1 MSHGKKL
8 LLILILAPAAVYLG
22 LKGYIHHNVKAALE
36 QLTTAAGPFVSIR
49 YGGIRSSLDG
59 SITVENVKLQPTGMT
74 DVIPIRELTIE
85 TPGLGFLLS
94 AKSRL
99 ANGDVPDRLRV
110 ALTGLNLDL
119 SSSMMSS
126 LDSLRSAV
134 AATRPASGRAHCGG
148 VRTFGP
154 SEYRKLGYETL
165 DMDIATGYQLDKN
178 LGRIVVTI
186 DWRTRDMA
194 RLESTLTFSGREA
207 MFRPGATERPQ
218 LTAVQATYTDLSYLD
233 RVKRYCA
240 EADGVSVDDYVRAVI
255 SDDSEF
261 IAVWGFAPGP
271 GLREAH
277 RQFVQK
283 PGEFRIEAHPGDG
296 FDPRSLA
303 LYKPQDIPA
312 MLNLTLQVNGTPVT
326 DLSLTEAPPAP
337 ATAPGDHQPASA
349 TPSRTVAA
357 PPAPEPP
364 GYRRVKPETL
374 AQYIGRAVRVRAGGQ
389 QRQGVLAEVAANV
402 ITIERRYGAGN
413 MAFKVPIK
421 QISLVEVLFE

>member
-8 LLILILAPAAVYLG
+8 VLILILAPAAVYLG
-22 LKGYIHHNVKAALE
+22 LKGYIHHNVKVALE
-36 QLTTAAGPFVSIR
+36 QLTTVAGPFVSIR

-59 SITVENVKLQPTGMT
+59 SFTIENIKLQPTGMT
-74 DVIPIRELTIE
+74 DVFPIRELTVE

-99 ANGDVPDRLRV
+99 ASGDFPDRLRLV
-110 ALTGLNLDL
+110 INGLNLDL
-119 SSSMMSS
+119 SSPMMSS
-126 LDSLRSAV
+126 FDSLLGAV
-134 AATRPASGRAHCGG
+134 AASRPAATRRHCGG
-148 VRTFGP
+148 AQIFGP
-154 SEYRKLGYETL
+154 REYRKLGYETL
-165 DMDIATGYQLDKN
+165 DMDIATGYQMDKN
-178 LGRIVVTI
+178 LGRIVVTV

-233 RVKRYCA
+233 RVKRHCA
-240 EADGVSVDDYVRAVI
+240 EADGVSVDDYVRAV
-255 SDDSEF
+255 SADDSEF

-271 GLREAH
+271 GLREAY

-283 PGEFRIEAHPGDG
+283 PGEFRIEAHPADG

-303 LYKPQDIPA
+303 LYKAKDIPA
-312 MLNLTLQVNGTPVT
+312 MLNLTLHVNGTPVT
-326 DLSLTEAPPAP
+326 DLSISEAVPAAAATGDREAAP
-337 ATAPGDHQPASA
+337 AGSPAGK
-349 TPSRTVAA
+349 VL

-364 GYRRVKPETL
+364 GYRRVTPETL
-374 AQYIGRAVRVRAGGQ
+374 AQYIGRDVRVRSGGQ
-389 QRQGVLAEVAANV
+389 QREGVLTEVAANV
-402 ITIERRYGAGN
+402 ITVERRYGAGN

-421 QISLVEVLFE
+421 QISQVEVLFE